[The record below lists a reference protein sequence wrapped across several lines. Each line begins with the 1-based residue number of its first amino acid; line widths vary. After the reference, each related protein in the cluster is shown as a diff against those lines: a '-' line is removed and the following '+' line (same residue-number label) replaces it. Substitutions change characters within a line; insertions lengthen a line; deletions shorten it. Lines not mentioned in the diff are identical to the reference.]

1 MKIVKLISSL
11 ESVYVN
17 NFRELERKQSGTLDI
32 SMNAAGPAQP
42 MVGQCHMFVG
52 CNQNYAL
59 YPNGDTYQ
67 QCVARR
73 NASPTP
79 HSWRSPLGCVDIP

>member
-1 MKIVKLISSL
+1 MKIVKLVSS
-11 ESVYVN
+11 SDAVHAS
-17 NFRELERKQSGTLDI
+17 NFRELEKKPSGALNI
-32 SMNAAGPAQP
+32 SMNADAAPQP

-73 NASPTP
+73 NASPSP
-79 HSWRSPLGCVDIP
+79 HSWSSPLGCVDIP